1 MNPITQL
8 IPVLPDRSAPGYKLR
23 TALAYVG
30 IFIVSAG
37 DTIRY
42 GLGWTVWVV
51 ACLALAIFALA
62 LFLRAK
68 PIETMRFVPYAF
80 TGFIALLALSAAW
93 SAYPLQTAIGFLGT
107 LITVFFG
114 LFLTQQF
121 SWRDLLRIF
130 ANVFRFILA
139 SSILFELYAAL
150 VVQGPIA
157 PVFKNYEGPV
167 PPSGA
172 YYWTQGHLLDGVRI
186 QGIVGNA
193 NLLAYVAMLGF
204 IMFAIQYA
212 IRAHKRAIAVS
223 SMALAALC
231 LALTRSAG
239 IGAAMMAVAAVA
251 VVALVAEGHDRETRH
266 RYYRVAWTGFGVVA
280 FFGLVYREQ
289 LFTLIGKS
297 PDMTGRN
304 DIWRAVLGL
313 IWERPLQG
321 WGWISYWM
329 PGVKPYE
336 GLIVRDNVTY
346 YQAHNSYLDVWLQVG
361 IFGMLLFLAV
371 LTVTFVKLWRLAV
384 RHTSPLYL
392 WPLLVYVGLL
402 VQNLTESRMIVEL
415 GWLLVVIFVVKVN
428 QPASMLEPRGHSP
441 KRWRIRIFGKLLN
454 DQVLREE
461 LARGGSE
468 RNPSV
473 AESKATE

>member
-1 MNPITQL
+1 MPQTQL
-8 IPVLPDRSAPGYKLR
+8 LPVLPDRSAPDYRLR
-23 TALAYVG
+23 AGLAYVG

-51 ACLALAIFALA
+51 LCLALSVLSLV
-62 LFLRAK
+62 LFLRKSPMA
-68 PIETMRFVPYAF
+68 TMRCVPYAF
-80 TGFIALLALSAAW
+80 TGFLALLLASTAW
-93 SAYPLQTAIGFLGT
+93 SFYPVQTLIGFLGT
-107 LITVFFG
+107 LITVIFG
-114 LFLTQQF
+114 LFLTATF

-139 SSILFELYAAL
+139 ASILFELYAA
-150 VVQGPIA
+150 VIVQGPIA
-157 PVFKNYEGPV
+157 PIFKNYEGPV

-172 YYWTQGHLLDGVRI
+172 YYWTQGHLLRGVRI

-204 IMFAIQYA
+204 IMFAIQYS
-212 IRAHKRAIAVS
+212 IRAHARWVAVS
-223 SMALAALC
+223 SMALSALC

-251 VVALVAEGHDRETRH
+251 VVALIAEGHDRETRH
-266 RYYRVAWTGFGVVA
+266 RYYRVAWTMFGVFA
-280 FFGLVYREQ
+280 FFVLVYREQ
-289 LFTLIGKS
+289 AFTLIGKS
-297 PDMTGRN
+297 PDMTGRQ
-304 DIWRAVLGL
+304 DIWKAVLGL
-313 IWERPLQG
+313 IWQRPLQG

-361 IFGMLLFLAV
+361 IFGLLLFIAV
-371 LTVTFVKLWRLAV
+371 LVVTFIKLWRLAV

-392 WPLLVYVGLL
+392 WPLLIFSGLL

-415 GWLLVVIFVVKVN
+415 GWLLTVIFVIKVN
-428 QPASMLEPRGHSP
+428 QPASMLEPRGTTP
-441 KRWRIRIFGKLLN
+441 KRWRLRIFGKLLS
-454 DQVLREE
+454 DS
-461 LARGGSE
+461 AKG
-468 RNPSV
+468 
-473 AESKATE
+473 